1 MTKRPD
7 VKPLDWITIDAQ
19 PVGIDA
25 IVCSV
30 SSTAEDVVEAV
41 YLDDRNRAINDNVR
55 WTGESWEFLLP
66 GPGGGHADQYARLR
80 EHVGL
85 LRAGRPAR

>member
-7 VKPLDWITIDAQ
+7 VKPRDWITIDAQ
-19 PVGIDA
+19 PVVIDA

-41 YLDDRNRAINDNVR
+41 YLDYRDRAINEDIR
-55 WTGESWEFLLP
+55 WTGESWEFLHS
-66 GPGGGHADQYARLR
+66 GAHGGYADKYDRLR

-85 LRAGRPAR
+85 LRRGRPAG